1 MMKLFVPSARRPSF
15 WALLSCLSLL
25 LLAFAACGSGN
36 GSASGSSS
44 ANNTAADN
52 HSASVMTIAIKES
65 KGADGQDIYYF
76 DPASIT
82 LHQGDTITIQNLS
95 DELQDIDQGDAEAAG
110 IDVVIPLNQSGTVTF
125 NKVGTFTIKSEK
137 GATITVTVQ

>member
-1 MMKLFVPSARRPSF
+1 MMKLCVPSARRPLS
-15 WALLSCLSLL
+15 WMLLSCLGLL

-36 GSASGSSS
+36 GSTSGSSS
-44 ANNTAADN
+44 ASNNAN
-52 HSASVMTIAIKES
+52 SRNASVMTIAIKEG

-95 DELQDIDQGDAEAAG
+95 DELQDVDQGDAEAAG

>member
-1 MMKLFVPSARRPSF
+1 M
-15 WALLSCLSLL
+15 LLSCLGLL
-25 LLAFAACGSGN
+25 VLALAACGSGN
-36 GSASGSSS
+36 GSTSGSSS
-44 ANNTAADN
+44 ASNNAN
-52 HSASVMTIAIKES
+52 SRNASVMTIAIKEG
-65 KGADGQDIYYF
+65 KGADGQDTYYF

-95 DELQDIDQGDAEAAG
+95 DELQDVDQGDAEAAG

-137 GATITVTVQ
+137 GAALTVTVQ